1 MGQSCIKARLHI
13 YNLLNIN
20 HSPSLG
26 VGLDPAAPR
35 HLSEEFGKQVGPFWT
50 LWLNRRVSLI
60 NLNWSFP
67 FACDRLQRN
76 PLLWAWSTSSFSS
89 PGARRAVSLIWILSN
104 WMMTLGGTIR
114 ETTDSSNRQAGFQVH
129 RIPFRNE
136 FQKLFIT
143 KSIFQS
149 PKNQDIWTRQQYI
162 FTVLAFKGN
171 TSLCWR
177 GKTWVPNMQRE
188 VTWWHSDT
196 LTRHFP
202 FWASLSITACQ
213 ISASKPALKM

>member
-1 MGQSCIKARLHI
+1 MTQQEGFPDKPQLKLPLCLWQAAKEPLALGLEH
-13 YNLLNIN
+13 LLLLQPW
-20 HSPSLG
+20 SSQGCFP
-26 VGLDPAAPR
+26 
-35 HLSEEFGKQVGPFWT
+35 HL
-50 LWLNRRVSLI
+50 
-60 NLNWSFP
+60 
-67 FACDRLQRN
+67 
-76 PLLWAWSTSSFSS
+76 
-89 PGARRAVSLIWILSN
+89 ILSN

-114 ETTDSSNRQAGFQVH
+114 ETTDSSKRQVGFQVH